1 MALPKTIMAFIA
13 FISLLV
19 STAFAVDVFSTTN
32 IVTYWGQGHNQK
44 RLSHYCQQVEH
55 DIIVIGF
62 VNVFPD
68 QGKGGWPGTN
78 FGNQCYMGTYIT
90 PEGEETELLSSC
102 HKIIE
107 DIPFCKAAGKTI
119 MLSLGGQAVD
129 GSKTYSVKTRQSA
142 VRFADFLWSAFGPVS
157 PEWDGPRPFGDNVID
172 GFDFD
177 IEVNGGA
184 NYEHMVERLRSNF
197 ATDPSRRYYL
207 SAAPQCVLLDRNLGG
222 VISSSAF
229 DFIFVQ
235 FYNTPSCSAFNWAQN
250 PSKSG
255 FTFDSWVQFIRKGAS
270 RNAKLFIGLVGDHTR
285 VSPHGEYTKDDKN
298 YLALPDADRLIK
310 AYMNKY
316 RRNFGG
322 VMIWDALT
330 SDENKLVTGTYA
342 SNIKR
347 LLLNNEPSRPTTTSK
362 TVSSTKTS
370 MPTTTSKST
379 VTTSTMSS
387 TSKISS
393 STGSMPTMTTS
404 TRTTSSTT
412 TRSSTKTIPSTS
424 PSPTTSTSTTS
435 GHHNTTT
442 TTTGTETQTSKTFI
456 TTTSIWS
463 SGTGIGTGTGIPTIT
478 TTPRYPNTTFTSDT
492 TVSPTMSDTT
502 ITLTVTSSMHQTS
515 DTTLTIPTFTATS
528 IQTSDISVS
537 MSSGVT
543 TSSTHQ
549 SSEITRPGP
558 PHMSTTIASPSQTKT
573 GHSATTAIV
582 TTTFTSVCSTGI
594 TTITTTYTT
603 VYCPETTPTPTA
615 GNPRPPPGMG
625 WTTIVTTCTKCA
637 STSAIMTVTYP
648 VTVPSEPMTPTQVPG
663 TLPPP
668 GTPGT
673 GSGIPSPG
681 TASNEPGSIG
691 TLTGIFP
698 PKPTMSVPPEM
709 GGNGGDTTPVYAGGA
724 GVVSPSF
731 SIVVMV
737 MCAIVYHIMQ

>member
-1 MALPKTIMAFIA
+1 MAFIA

-19 STAFAVDVFSTTN
+19 STTFAVDVFSTTN
-32 IVTYWGQGHNQK
+32 VVTYWGQGHNQK

-107 DIPFCKAAGKTI
+107 DIPICKAAGKTI

-129 GSKTYSVKTRQSA
+129 GSKTYSVKTRLSA
-142 VRFADFLWSAFGPVS
+142 VSFADFLWGAFGPVS
-157 PEWDGPRPFGDNVID
+157 PGWGGPRPFGDNVVD

-177 IEVNGGA
+177 IEANGGA
-184 NYEHMVERLRSNF
+184 NYEYMAERLRSNF
-197 ATDPSRRYYL
+197 ATDSSRQYYL
-207 SAAPQCVLLDRNLGG
+207 SAAPQCALPDRNLGNL
-222 VISSSAF
+222 ISSSAF

-255 FTFDSWVQFIRKGAS
+255 FTLDSWVQFIRNGAS
-270 RNAKLFIGLVGDHTR
+270 RNAKLFIGLVGDQTR
-285 VSPHGEYTKDDKN
+285 ISPHGEYTKDDRN
-298 YLALPDADRLIK
+298 YLALPDADKLIK

-316 RRNFGG
+316 RANFGG
-322 VMIWDALT
+322 IMIWDALT
-330 SDENKLVTGTYA
+330 SDENQLVTGTYA

-347 LLLNNEPSRPTTTSK
+347 LLLNNEPSQPTTTSK
-362 TVSSTKTS
+362 TMSSTKTS
-370 MPTTTSKST
+370 IFTTTSKPT
-379 VTTSTMSS
+379 TTTSTMSS
-387 TSKISS
+387 TSKVSS

-412 TRSSTKTIPSTS
+412 TTSSTKITPSTS
-424 PSPTTSTSTTS
+424 PSPIISTSTTS
-435 GHHNTTT
+435 GHQNTTT
-442 TTTGTETQTSKTFI
+442 KTTGTETQTSKTFI

-478 TTPRYPNTTFTSDT
+478 TTPKYPNTTFTSDT
-492 TVSPTMSDTT
+492 TGSPTMSDTT
-502 ITLTVTSSMHQTS
+502 ITLTITSSMHHTS
-515 DTTLTIPTFTATS
+515 ATTSTIPTFTTTP
-528 IQTSDISVS
+528 IQTSETSIS
-537 MSSGVT
+537 MPSGIT

-549 SSEITRPGP
+549 SSKITIPGP
-558 PHMSTTIASPSQTKT
+558 PDMPTTIVSPSPTKP
-573 GHSATTAIV
+573 GHSTTTAII
-582 TTTFTSVCSTGI
+582 TTTFTSVCPTGI
-594 TTITTTYTT
+594 TTVTTTYTT
-603 VYCPETTPTPTA
+603 IYCPEAIPTPTA
-615 GNPRPPPGMG
+615 GNAPPPPAME

-648 VTVPSEPMTPTQVPG
+648 VTAPSEPVTPTQVPG
-663 TLPPP
+663 TLLPP
-668 GTPGT
+668 GAPGT
-673 GSGIPSPG
+673 SSGIPPSETAGNKPG
-681 TASNEPGSIG
+681 NPG

-709 GGNGGDTTPVYAGGA
+709 GGNGGDITPVYTGGA
-724 GVVSPSF
+724 VVVSPSF
-731 SIVVMV
+731 SIIIMV
-737 MCAIVYHIMQ
+737 LCAIVYHIM

>member
-13 FISLLV
+13 FISFLV
-19 STAFAVDVFSTTN
+19 STTFAVDVFSTTN
-32 IVTYWGQGHNQK
+32 VVTYWGQGHDQK
-44 RLSHYCQQVEH
+44 RLSHYCQQAEH

-78 FGNQCYMGTYIT
+78 FGNQCFMGTYIT

-107 DIPFCKAAGKTI
+107 DIPICKAAGKTI

-142 VRFADFLWSAFGPVS
+142 VYFADFLWRAFGPVS

-177 IEVNGGA
+177 IEANGGA
-184 NYEHMVERLRSNF
+184 NYEYMVERLRSNF
-197 ATDPSRRYYL
+197 ATDSSRQYYL
-207 SAAPQCVLLDRNLGG
+207 SAAPQCVLPDGNLGN

-285 VSPHGEYTKDDKN
+285 VSPHGEYTKDDSN
-298 YLALPDADRLIK
+298 YLALPDADKLIK

-316 RRNFGG
+316 RANFGG

-330 SDENKLVTGTYA
+330 SDENKLVTGTYS

-347 LLLNNEPSRPTTTSK
+347 LLLNNDPSRPTTTSK
-362 TVSSTKTS
+362 TMSSTKTS
-370 MPTTTSKST
+370 MSTTTSKYT
-379 VTTSTMSS
+379 VTTSTISS

-393 STGSMPTMTTS
+393 STWSMPTMTTS
-404 TRTTSSTT
+404 TRTTSSTA
-412 TRSSTKTIPSTS
+412 TRSSTIVTPSTS
-424 PSPTTSTSTTS
+424 PNPTTSTSTTS
-435 GHHNTTT
+435 GHQNTTAT
-442 TTTGTETQTSKTFI
+442 TTEIETQTSKTFI

-463 SGTGIGTGTGIPTIT
+463 SGTGIGTCTGIPTIT
-478 TTPRYPNTTFTSDT
+478 TTPRYPNATFTSDT
-492 TVSPTMSDTT
+492 TGSPTMSDTT
-502 ITLTVTSSMHQTS
+502 ITLSVTSSMHQIS
-515 DTTLTIPTFTATS
+515 DTTTTIPTFSTTP
-528 IQTSDISVS
+528 IQTSDISLS
-537 MSSGVT
+537 MPSGTT
-543 TSSTHQ
+543 TSKHQ
-549 SSEITRPGP
+549 SSGITIPGP
-558 PHMSTTIASPSQTKT
+558 PHMSTTIVPASPTKP
-573 GHSATTAIV
+573 GHSTTTAIV
-582 TTTFTSVCSTGI
+582 TTTFTSVCPTGI
-594 TTITTTYTT
+594 TTVTTTYTT
-603 VYCPETTPTPTA
+603 IYCPEATPMPTA
-615 GNPRPPPGMG
+615 GNPPPPPGME

-668 GTPGT
+668 GAPGT
-673 GSGIPSPG
+673 GSGIPPPK
-681 TASNEPGSIG
+681 TPSNEPGSPG

-709 GGNGGDTTPVYAGGA
+709 GGNGGDRTPVYTGGA

-731 SIVVMV
+731 SVVVIVLGS
-737 MCAIVYHIMQ
+737 IVYHIMQ